1 MNYILS
7 ITAMVQEFLFL
18 SRDRRGH
25 DCMLVGLQLPM
36 HSVPIRE
43 FESRS
48 GEEYWT
54 HYVTKF
60 VINLLQVD
68 GFLQVLRFNPHKKKL
83 TTTI

>member
-36 HSVPIRE
+36 HSVPITTNVV
-43 FESRS
+43 SSNPAQARS
-48 GEEYWT
+48 TG
-54 HYVTKF
+54 H
-60 VINLLQVD
+60 IM
-68 GFLQVLRFNPHKKKL
+68 
-83 TTTI
+83 